1 MKDVR
6 KDFRNFFKIEL
17 RFNESNF
24 LCFSVGP
31 PFCHTSTCPIRC
43 SFGTLQQFPGGPL
56 LPMQL
61 IFSKPP
67 WRLWLKDSSNPIMTL
82 SRLNLDLGFFFL
94 FRIAFRYTWLIRHYP
109 KHLRPTQ
116 AHQAHLDALGSLR
129 PTQAHWTHLD
139 AFDPLR
145 LTQAHLGPFWHTL
158 AHLGLPSLAQVTFL
172 AHVTCPTWLS

>member
-116 AHQAHLDALGSLR
+116 AH
-129 PTQAHWTHLD
+129 WTHLD

-172 AHVTCPTWLS
+172 AHLTCPT